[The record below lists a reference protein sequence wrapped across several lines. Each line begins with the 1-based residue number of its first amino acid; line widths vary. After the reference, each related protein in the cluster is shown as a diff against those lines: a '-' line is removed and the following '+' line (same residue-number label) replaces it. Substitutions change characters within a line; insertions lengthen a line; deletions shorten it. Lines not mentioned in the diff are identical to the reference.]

1 MKKGLGQKDV
11 TKNICI
17 PDESYRT
24 RTECSMGK
32 AIISSKVS
40 QTVRGKK
47 KGHKKEARKRNV
59 VIALMLC

>member
-47 KGHKKEARKRNV
+47 RGIKRKREKE
-59 VIALMLC
+59 M